1 MFICSNV
8 SLRFSVSSLIFHL
21 NDISIAE
28 SRVFKSPT
36 IIVLVSTSPFRSVF
50 AWYIQVLLH
59 CVCVFLIAT
68 SSWWIDPFIS
78 LYLLFSVVWHC
89 LQLQVPNLVTRVEDY
104 EYKFIWRHIFS
115 EPRKQVL
122 PSWGDVLVVT
132 KYSRQFLHIRRTITL
147 LILAICALD

>member
-78 LYLLFSVVWHC
+78 LYIGLAKKFVWDFCNILWNVVTLSLITIFRLNSVLFDISIAILGCLLFSIC
-89 LQLQVPNLVTRVEDY
+89 K
-104 EYKFIWRHIFS
+104 EYNF
-115 EPRKQVL
+115 P
-122 PSWGDVLVVT
+122 
-132 KYSRQFLHIRRTITL
+132 FLHIQSMCVKMEVYL
-147 LILAICALD
+147 L